1 MTGDRWVYRL
11 GDKEQ
16 KKYTMVLRPEA
27 NPKEIDL
34 TQLAPDDKPLMQKWP
49 PPTRPVMIRGIYT
62 VERDRAKIVSAPGD
76 EPRPTDI
83 DATDGVTVLLL
94 ERVK

>member
-34 TQLAPDDKPLMQKWP
+34 TQLAPDDKPLIQKWP

-62 VERDRAKIVSAPGD
+62 VDRGPGED
-76 EPRPTDI
+76 RVRRRRRTPANRPHRRPTVSRSGFWN
-83 DATDGVTVLLL
+83 A
-94 ERVK
+94 